1 MRFQSLSNTE
11 SNDKQMSYQK
21 TMIGAVIGAIVA
33 IGLILGGVYA
43 FSGGNFLGLTTTT
56 IGGTTNNTL
65 SSGLGTL
72 QISMQDPPQVPPEV
86 TAVYINYSSIQ
97 VHVANA
103 GNQSGWYNVTSSGT
117 ANLTS
122 LIANSKLLGSA
133 KLPSGTYNIVR
144 FNVTSALV
152 TVGGTNYTAT
162 VPSGKVQAVLTG
174 GVDVKQG
181 QTSSLL
187 IAISPKVT
195 GNTNSGYILVPSAN
209 AQPTNLS
216 NSATSTST
224 TATTSST

>member
-1 MRFQSLSNTE
+1 MNS
-11 SNDKQMSYQK
+11 QK
-21 TMIGAVIGAIVA
+21 TIIGAVIGAIVA

-56 IGGTTNNTL
+56 NGGTTNTL
-65 SSGLGTL
+65 SSGFGTL
-72 QISMQDPPQVPPEV
+72 QISMQDPPNVPPEV

-103 GNQSGWYNVTSSGT
+103 GNQSGWYSVTSSGK

-152 TVGGTNYTAT
+152 TVGGKNYTAT
-162 VPSGKVQAVLTG
+162 VPSGKVQAVLSR
-174 GVDVKQG
+174 GVDVKSG
-181 QTSSLL
+181 QTSTLL
-187 IAISPKVT
+187 IDISPKVT
-195 GNTNSGYILVPSAN
+195 GNTNSGYMLVPSAN
-209 AQPTNLS
+209 AQPTNPS
-216 NSATSTST
+216 NSATST

>member
-1 MRFQSLSNTE
+1 
-11 SNDKQMSYQK
+11 MSSQK
-21 TMIGAVIGAIVA
+21 TMIGAVIGAVIA

-56 IGGTTNNTL
+56 NGGTTSNIL
-65 SSGLGTL
+65 SGSGTL
-72 QISMQDPPQVPPEV
+72 QISMQDPPNLPPEV

-122 LIANSKLLGSA
+122 LIANAKLLGKA
-133 KLPSGTYNIVR
+133 TLPSGTYNIVR

-162 VPSGKVQAVLTG
+162 VPSGKVQATLNG
-174 GVDVKQG
+174 GVDVKSG
-181 QTSSLL
+181 QTTTLL
-187 IAISPKVT
+187 INISPKVT
-195 GNTNSGYILVPSAN
+195 GNTHSGYILVPSAN
-209 AQPTNLS
+209 AQPTIPS
-216 NSATSTST
+216 NSATTT
-224 TATTSST
+224 TATTSSA

>member
-1 MRFQSLSNTE
+1 MNS
-11 SNDKQMSYQK
+11 QK
-21 TMIGAVIGAIVA
+21 TIIGAVIGAIVA

-56 IGGTTNNTL
+56 NGGTTNTL
-65 SSGLGTL
+65 SSGFGTL
-72 QISMQDPPQVPPEV
+72 QISMQDPPNVPPEV

-103 GNQSGWYNVTSSGT
+103 GNQSGWYNVTSSGK

-122 LIANSKLLGSA
+122 LIANSKLLGST

-152 TVGGTNYTAT
+152 TVGGKNYTAT
-162 VPSGKVQAVLTG
+162 VPSGRIQAVLSG

-181 QTSSLL
+181 QTSALL
-187 IAISPKVT
+187 IDISPKVT
-195 GNTNSGYILVPSAN
+195 GNTHSGYMLVPSAN
-209 AQPTNLS
+209 AQPTNPS
-216 NSATSTST
+216 NSVTST